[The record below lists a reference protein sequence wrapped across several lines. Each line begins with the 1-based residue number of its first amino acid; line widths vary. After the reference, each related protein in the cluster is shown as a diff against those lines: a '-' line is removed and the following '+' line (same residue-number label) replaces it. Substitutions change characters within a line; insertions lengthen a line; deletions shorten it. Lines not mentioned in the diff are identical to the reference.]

1 MGKDSS
7 IIFNFFE
14 SDCTSE
20 LCQHFSIDPQ
30 KLDATLKRYD
40 VDDIFDIIDEL
51 EINLETPIDNV
62 QVIWYHLT
70 TTVDGE
76 ITSFHQHGFLPLRD
90 MLTKDTALHH
100 FLSSHHIYF
109 DLTQQRM
116 IFDNHQIKLCAAK
129 DYLMANELERAI
141 DDLYTRIYEHDGEI
155 EGFLRT
161 SNILSY
167 SCICHCPEILM
178 RIDNILNSISY
189 ANQRDSLQSDWANE
203 PSHSMHLLKVIT
215 PLSHTRLDEEGFLED
230 IQSKNQS
237 KHLSQNYLPN
247 LHLLSMFLFRWY
259 TDEKAIACIIDL
271 NYRIPSE
278 AITELPL
285 PLDCNPM

>member
-14 SDCTSE
+14 SDCKPE

-70 TTVDGE
+70 TTVDSE
-76 ITSFHQHGFLPLRD
+76 ITSFYQHGFLPLCD

-100 FLSSHHIYF
+100 FLSDHHIYF
-109 DLTQQRM
+109 DLTQHRM

-129 DYLMANELERAI
+129 NYLMANELERAI
-141 DDLYTRIYEHDGEI
+141 DDLYTRIYEHHGEI
-155 EGFLRT
+155 EGFLWT

-167 SCICHCPEILM
+167 SCIWRCPEILM
-178 RIDNILNSISY
+178 RIDNILNNISY

-230 IQSKNQS
+230 IQPKNERT
-237 KHLSQNYLPN
+237 HLSQNHLQN

-259 TDEKAIACIIDL
+259 TTEDLACIIDL
-271 NYRIPSE
+271 DYQIPSE
-278 AITELPL
+278 AIIELPL
-285 PLDCNPM
+285 PLDCNSL